1 MSANLSK
8 GNFFSRNIKPFRKY
22 TFQMLSFYIRQYFD
36 SDDDNIDLNKDTLSG
51 LLSERREVFAN
62 VYRHEQLLP
71 N

>member
-8 GNFFSRNIKPFRKY
+8 GNFFSQYLAFRWY
-22 TFQMLSFYIRQYFD
+22 IFQMLSFYIRQYFD
-36 SDDDNIDLNKDTLSG
+36 RDDDDKDLSKDTLSG
-51 LLSERREVFAN
+51 LLSERGGVFAN